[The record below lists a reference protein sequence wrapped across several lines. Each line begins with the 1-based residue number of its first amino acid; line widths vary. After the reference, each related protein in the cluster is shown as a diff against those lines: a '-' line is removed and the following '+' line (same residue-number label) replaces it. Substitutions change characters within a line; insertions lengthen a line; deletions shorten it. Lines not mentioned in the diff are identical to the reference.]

1 MPGSVRTS
9 DLVADCDSDV
19 AAFAAATSFG
29 RSREAPTA
37 TTMAKPSA
45 TTIAHTS
52 TFRRG
57 SRSR

>member
-9 DLVADCDSDV
+9 GSVPDAGSEV
-19 AAFAAATSFG
+19 AAFAAATSIG
-29 RSREAPTA
+29 RSREAPTV

-45 TTIAHTS
+45 TIIAHAP

-57 SRSR
+57 SRSK